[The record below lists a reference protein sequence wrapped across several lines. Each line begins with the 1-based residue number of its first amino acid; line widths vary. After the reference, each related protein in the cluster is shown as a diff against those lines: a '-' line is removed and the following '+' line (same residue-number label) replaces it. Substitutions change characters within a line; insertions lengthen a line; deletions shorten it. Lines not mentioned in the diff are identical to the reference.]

1 MFCSA
6 GLGRRDRKPSVRWVA
21 GLRQA
26 AGGQPTFVFFPHA
39 GGSPLSVGRLVAAL
53 PGSAGVVAVQL
64 PRGDE
69 RAPGEPPRR
78 TAAAA
83 DQLAQELADLQDH
96 GAHEPMHLVLVGNSY
111 GALLAY
117 ETAHRLVRRAMPAQ
131 RLIVSGFRAPIL
143 APAEAPLHR
152 LPPAQL
158 RTELAARFGMAPAE
172 IPADQAG
179 YADAALRADLEACET
194 YRHTHAELLSAP
206 IDVLR
211 MADDSSLSAGDL
223 QAWQAVTTGPMRIA
237 HCAAGHFPWAT
248 HPREMANL
256 LAQLAGGAHREP
268 PACVPPA
275 TITTHSE

>member
-1 MFCSA
+1 MHV
-6 GLGRRDRKPSVRWVA
+6 RKPLARWLV

-26 AGGQPTFVFFPHA
+26 TGGQPTFVFFPHA
-39 GGSPLSVGRLVAAL
+39 GGSPLSVGRLAAAL
-53 PGSAGVVAVQL
+53 PGSAGIVAVQL

-78 TAAAA
+78 AAAAA
-83 DQLAQELADLQDH
+83 DRLAQELADLQDH
-96 GAHEPMHLVLVGNSY
+96 DAREPVHLVLVGNSY

-117 ETAHRLVRRAMPAQ
+117 ETAHRLAHCAVPAQ
-131 RLIVSGFRAPIL
+131 RLIVSGFRAPVL
-143 APAEAPLHR
+143 APAEAPLHL

-158 RTELAARFGMAPAE
+158 RTELAARFGMAPVE
-172 IPADQAG
+172 IPAGQAG

-194 YRHTHAELLSAP
+194 YRHAHAELLSAP

-211 MADDSSLSAGDL
+211 MADDSSLSASDL
-223 QAWQAVTTGPMRIA
+223 QAWQAVTTGPMRIV

-248 HPREMANL
+248 HPREVANL
-256 LAQLAGGAHREP
+256 LTQLAGDSHREP
-268 PACVPPA
+268 PPCVPSA